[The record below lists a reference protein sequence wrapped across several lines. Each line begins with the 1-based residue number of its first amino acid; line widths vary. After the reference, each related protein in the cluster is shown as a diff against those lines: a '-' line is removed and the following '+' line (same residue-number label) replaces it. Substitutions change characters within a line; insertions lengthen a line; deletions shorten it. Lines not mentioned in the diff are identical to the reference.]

1 MPNDSTIPSLTFP
14 TVTYGAL
21 ETPLDLTPLLYT
33 GGAKENKR
41 IVARRIAGGQL
52 GPLRKERLEVLT
64 QFHEIFLGKLAGG
77 GSEHSL
83 RTEINCLRHFYSW
96 ADEASAPI
104 TTTTLESTYY
114 QWSDALINRIRFR
127 KDLSPQAAYIY
138 ASTVGNLVDACL
150 GRQAAII
157 KQTRITM
164 PRRQKSALSP
174 ATEKTSLNETAQFG
188 RLLQDICDRLSSDIV
203 LNGPIP
209 VKIPLADGRFIE
221 DWSRFP
227 KTVAAADRDPL
238 TLHSPQARFAAK
250 RSAEKFADWERDG
263 TLRTR
268 YPLANLR
275 MEAEL
280 LMFIAQTGMNLT
292 QAFQLRLR
300 NFAYASHLDGYQVKE
315 RKGRRHGD
323 VLFEIFREY
332 RPHFERYL
340 DWRRRLFPSTDL
352 VFPLVRVKGRA
363 ENRVPDFRLRRICR
377 NLSIPFITPRSLRLA
392 RINWLLR
399 ETADPELTADLAQ
412 HSKQTLL
419 KVYAQPSQ
427 QRAMG
432 EIMRFWSTNDPGRFE
447 HASIA
452 PGLCNG
458 RALASSQ
465 IPVAAPSPDCS
476 RPSGCLWCEHHRDI
490 DSFDYVWALASFH
503 QLKTVELALWHPP
516 RNSKIDHPA
525 KVVIDRI
532 AALFAAFQESTPAR
546 REWCAEART
555 RIEEGSYHPQ
565 WENLVQSAERLL

>member
-1 MPNDSTIPSLTFP
+1 MPSESSVPSLTFP

-33 GGAKENKR
+33 GGAKENRRLVAKR
-41 IVARRIAGGQL
+41 IAEGQL
-52 GPLRKERLEVLT
+52 GPMRKERLKVVGE
-64 QFHEIFLGKLAGG
+64 FHELLLGKLAGG
-77 GSEHSL
+77 GSEQTL
-83 RTEINCLRHFYSW
+83 RAEINCLRHFYSW
-96 ADEASAPI
+96 ADATSAII
-104 TTTTLESTYY
+104 TTKKIESAYY
-114 QWSDALINRIRFR
+114 QWCDSLINRIRTQ
-127 KDLSPQAAYIY
+127 KELSPQAAYIY
-138 ASTVGNLVDACL
+138 AATVGSLIDACL
-150 GRQAAII
+150 GRQTAII

-164 PRRQKSALSP
+164 PSRQKPALSP
-174 ATEKTSLNETAQFG
+174 AAEKTSLNDSAQFG
-188 RLLQDICDRLSSDIV
+188 RLLQDICDGLSSDIV
-203 LNGPIP
+203 LSGRLPIR
-209 VKIPLADGRFIE
+209 IALRDGRFIE

-227 KTVAAADRDPL
+227 KTVAAADRSPL
-238 TLHSPQARFAAK
+238 ALNTPQARFAAK
-250 RSAEKFADWERDG
+250 RSAEKLALWERDG

-275 MEAEL
+275 IEAEL

-315 RKGRRHGD
+315 RKERKHGD

-352 VFPLVRVKGRA
+352 IFPLVRVKGRA
-363 ENRVPDFRLRRICR
+363 ENRAPDFRLRRICR
-377 NLSIPFITPRSLRLA
+377 DLNISFVPPRSLRLA
-392 RINWLLR
+392 RVNWLLR
-399 ETADPELTADLAQ
+399 QTADPELTADLAQ

-432 EIMRFWSTNDPGRFE
+432 EIMRFWSANDPGQFE

-458 RALASSQ
+458 HALPSPQ
-465 IPVAAPSPDCS
+465 IPRAAPTPDCS

-490 DSFDYVWALASFH
+490 DSFDYVWALASFRH
-503 QLKTVELALWHPP
+503 LKTLELALWHPP
-516 RNSKIDHPA
+516 RNFKVDHPA
-525 KVVIDRI
+525 KMAIERI
-532 AALFAAFQESTPAR
+532 AATLAAFQDSTPIR
-546 REWCAEART
+546 REWCAEAMI
-555 RIEEGSYHPQ
+555 RIEEGAYHPQ
-565 WENLVQSAERLL
+565 WNNLVQSAENLL